1 MGVLKQHDNLVSIMA
16 SLVTMIKRLFDF
28 SSALIGLIVLSPLF
42 LITSL
47 IIKLSSAG
55 PVFHRGERVGLN
67 GRLFHLYKFRTMTAD
82 AATIGP
88 GITAQ
93 DDPRVTWVGRLLR
106 RTKIDE
112 LPQLINVLK
121 GDMSLVGPRPEDPR
135 YVARYTPKQR
145 EVLKFRPGITSA
157 ASLAYRREEQIL
169 DRLDWEK
176 VYQNEVL
183 PAKLAIDL
191 DYFSKRT
198 LVSDLLLIVR
208 TVFSLFR

>member
-1 MGVLKQHDNLVSIMA
+1 
-16 SLVTMIKRLFDF
+16 MINRLFDF
-28 SSALIGLIVLSPLF
+28 SSALIGLIVFSPLF

-47 IIKLSSAG
+47 IIKLTSTG

-67 GRLFHLYKFRTMTAD
+67 GRLFNLYKFRTMIAS

-88 GITAQ
+88 GITVK

-106 RTKIDE
+106 GTKIDE

-135 YVARYTPKQR
+135 YVAQYTPKQR
-145 EVLKFRPGITSA
+145 QVLKFRPGITSA
-157 ASLAYRREEQIL
+157 ASLAYRREEEIL
-169 DRLDWEK
+169 DRLDWER

-208 TVFSLFR
+208 TLLSLFH